1 MKWSGEVTCLK
12 KILEYFSKCKLGRIS
27 DGWYE
32 APHQERDPSRV
43 MAEIY
48 SAIWEEKGGE
58 GSSDLSESGYLLSTH
73 SYLLLPPSHNQ
84 NLHSTSWSWSR
95 VYRLMVAVVSDVI

>member
-1 MKWSGEVTCLK
+1 MK

-43 MAEIY
+43 MEEIY

-73 SYLLLPPSHNQ
+73 SYLLLPPSP
-84 NLHSTSWSWSR
+84 LHLLELIESISVDGGGSE
-95 VYRLMVAVVSDVI
+95 